1 MGIRN
6 SYSLI
11 NKIELVEKGMSKDKL
26 LDTYQIECYPD
37 FEYIIKQSLFMGG
50 LLFNTRF
57 YVNFVRG
64 LIHFLMEAEVNQ
76 YNFSLNLF
84 QKQLQYLT
92 DSIPISTAK
101 RISHVQLHN

>member
-6 SYSLI
+6 SYNLI
-11 NKIELVEKGMSKDKL
+11 NKIELVEKGISKDEL

-37 FEYIIKQSLFMGG
+37 SEYIIKQSLFMGG

-57 YVNFVRG
+57 YVNFARG

-76 YNFSLNLF
+76 YNFS
-84 QKQLQYLT
+84 
-92 DSIPISTAK
+92 
-101 RISHVQLHN
+101 